1 MHFIEELSSGVLC
14 SKLQSLGQ
22 GTMSFGMEH
31 IEKENISKSDAEDVN
46 TVEEGF
52 NQNITVV
59 SL

>member
-1 MHFIEELSSGVLC
+1 MHSLKNFLQVFC
-14 SKLQSLGQ
+14 VKLQSLGQ
-22 GTMSFGMEH
+22 GTMSFGMGH
-31 IEKENISKSDAEDVN
+31 IEKESISKSDAEDVN